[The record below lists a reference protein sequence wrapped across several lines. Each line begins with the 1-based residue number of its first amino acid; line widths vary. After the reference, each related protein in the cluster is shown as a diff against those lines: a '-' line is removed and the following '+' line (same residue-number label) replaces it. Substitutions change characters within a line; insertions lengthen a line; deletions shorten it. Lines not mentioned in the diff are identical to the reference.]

1 MTSVL
6 PYLVLAAALALAGVR
21 IVRRRRR
28 STPRAGTRPTFE
40 IPLHSDVALVAV
52 REVRERTRGRVFRVG
67 TIIILLAVAAAVV
80 IPTLHHSGSS
90 TERVGVLGPVSA
102 PLRSSILAPG
112 PELGTT
118 VSVTAEPDLRTAE
131 HDLTTGHV
139 DVVLDGTTRVLVNT
153 TPSATDT
160 SMTSQ
165 LAQALAFTIS
175 LQTNVQASGL
185 SPQQAE
191 PLIHPT
197 PIPITGLHPAH
208 RAESGQTVTVYGLI
222 LIFLL
227 LSQYG
232 TWILLGVVEEKSSRV
247 VEVLLATLRP
257 RQLLAGKVVG
267 IGIVALIQ
275 AALILAVALGLGAAV
290 GSDLLHGGNPTNVF
304 ATLVWLVLGYVF
316 YCWVYAAAG
325 SLATRQEHI
334 QTLAFPLQL
343 PRQTTL
349 GVSNVSFG
357 LNPAARVVLNSV
369 FLHECRQGRSRLRDR
384 ARGQD
389 PADGADPRRAAPGRA
404 RPGLRPAAGPTGY
417 DPLQRFLE
425 LFEGVNAAD
434 ARADRAAELAALPLG
449 ERLQRRIIDGE
460 RNGLD
465 ADLDEALDTGRAG
478 ARHHQRRPAGGH
490 EDGRRAVRLRRDAA
504 AVRAAVGRGDE
515 DRGRLPR
522 AAHGEDRRRGGKGTI
537 VLATVKGDVHDIGK
551 NLVDIILSNNGYNVV
566 NLGIKQPVSAILEA
580 AEEHDADVIGM
591 SGLLVKCTV
600 VMRENLEELNSRGH
614 RDRVPGVPRRRRADP
629 GVRRAGPGARSSP
642 ARSAMPATPSRACG

>member
-343 PRQTTL
+343 PSLLGYITSLTAISSGHASAFVHVLAYIPPTAPFAMPVLVAL
-349 GVSNVSFG
+349 GVVSWWQF
-357 LNPAARVVLNSV
+357 LAAVVISLVGTWAVARLAATVYVRAILRTGQRV
-369 FLHECRQGRSRLRDR
+369 RLRDIVR
-384 ARGQD
+384 S
-389 PADGADPRRAAPGRA
+389 GR
-404 RPGLRPAAGPTGY
+404 T
-417 DPLQRFLE
+417 
-425 LFEGVNAAD
+425 V
-434 ARADRAAELAALPLG
+434 
-449 ERLQRRIIDGE
+449 
-460 RNGLD
+460 
-465 ADLDEALDTGRAG
+465 
-478 ARHHQRRPAGGH
+478 RHPS
-490 EDGRRAVRLRRDAA
+490 
-504 AVRAAVGRGDE
+504 VG
-515 DRGRLPR
+515 
-522 AAHGEDRRRGGKGTI
+522 
-537 VLATVKGDVHDIGK
+537 
-551 NLVDIILSNNGYNVV
+551 
-566 NLGIKQPVSAILEA
+566 
-580 AEEHDADVIGM
+580 
-591 SGLLVKCTV
+591 
-600 VMRENLEELNSRGH
+600 
-614 RDRVPGVPRRRRADP
+614 
-629 GVRRAGPGARSSP
+629 
-642 ARSAMPATPSRACG
+642 